1 MSEVA
6 DTLVEQVSPVAS
18 APTEGAPPDTL
29 PAARRGRLARHALE
43 VTLLASLLAG
53 AYAGYAWSQT
63 GSFHL
68 IWPYLLGHRLFVT
81 PMQLEL
87 GEQPAASVIG
97 RSVNVLNLTGTNV
110 TLLGAQTACSCV
122 TLDKLPLVIP
132 SGKTAQLNFEVGL
145 PKEIGPFEQR
155 VKYHMDRGHPSH
167 FSVLITATTR

>member
-1 MSEVA
+1 
-6 DTLVEQVSPVAS
+6 
-18 APTEGAPPDTL
+18 
-29 PAARRGRLARHALE
+29 
-43 VTLLASLLAG
+43 
-53 AYAGYAWSQT
+53 
-63 GSFHL
+63 
-68 IWPYLLGHRLFVT
+68 
-81 PMQLEL
+81 LEL